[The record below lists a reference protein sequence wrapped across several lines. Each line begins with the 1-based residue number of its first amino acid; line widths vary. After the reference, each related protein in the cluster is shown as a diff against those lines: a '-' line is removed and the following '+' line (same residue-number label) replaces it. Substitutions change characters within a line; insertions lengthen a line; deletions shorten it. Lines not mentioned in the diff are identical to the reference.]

1 MIKTKELYRQLE
13 LASSIGDK
21 INIYKELSIEFL
33 NRDSERSREIAE
45 EMLAL
50 AIAANHKLGMAE
62 AYNALGRI
70 EFKAHCFPLALQHF
84 ETALEHVE
92 HSEHILV
99 VCQILVAIGMVHF
112 NLGNLDVAEEYYE
125 RTLLLGDFTE
135 KNRRF
140 RAHCFNNIGNVKL
153 HRGELG
159 NAEEYYLKS
168 IELLK
173 VDNDE
178 RPMIMNVKGNLA
190 IVYERNGDFD
200 KAMMMFFECMEGFR
214 NAGHKVGEAHTMVNI
229 ANCFSKMNDHAEA
242 INYFQQAQKLIKP
255 LKNRSLIADMNNGL
269 GETYRALKG
278 YTEAMEHLDVAE
290 QINTELK
297 RPDHL
302 CNTWRI
308 KAKVLREQGRRAE
321 ADELIKKV
329 KALAAE
335 KGLHDQLD
343 ELEKTA

>member
-13 LASSIGDK
+13 HATTIDDK
-21 INIYKELSIEFL
+21 IDIYKELSIEFL
-33 NRDSERSREIAE
+33 NRDAMRSREIAE

-50 AIAANHKLGMAE
+50 SLAAKHERGIAE

-84 ETALEHVE
+84 ETALEHVV
-92 HSEHILV
+92 HSDHILL

-112 NLGNLDVAEEYYE
+112 NLGNLDIAEEYYE
-125 RTLLLGDFTE
+125 RTLMLGDHTE

-153 HRGELG
+153 HRGELD

-168 IELLK
+168 IELLN
-173 VDNDE
+173 VDIDE
-178 RPMIMNVKGNLA
+178 RPMILNVKGNLA
-190 IVYERNGDFD
+190 IVYERKGEFE
-200 KAMMMFFECMEGFR
+200 KAMTLFYECLEGFH
-214 NAGHKVGEAHTMVNI
+214 NAGHKVGEAHTLVNI
-229 ANCFSKMNDHAEA
+229 ANCYSKMNDHAEA
-242 INYFQQAQKLIKP
+242 IRYFQQAQKLIKP
-255 LKNRSLIADMNNGL
+255 LNNRSLIADMNNGL

-278 YTEAMEHLDVAE
+278 YKEALEHLDIAE
-290 QINTELK
+290 QINTELQ

-302 CNTWRI
+302 CNTWRM
-308 KAKVLREQGRRAE
+308 KAKVYREIGKIEE
-321 ADELIKKV
+321 ADEMICKV
-329 KALAAE
+329 RALAAE